1 MVVLLF
7 VVHVGRSG
15 GGKKAEE
22 AEGSSRSTHHI
33 TDEEPKKSIFGIT
46 LDLEIE
52 DLEDISCVMP
62 PLRFDHLTKS
72 QKRKH
77 GGQTRRNKQQTR
89 LQN

>member
-33 TDEEPKKSIFGIT
+33 DKDVRS
-46 LDLEIE
+46 LNL
-52 DLEDISCVMP
+52 
-62 PLRFDHLTKS
+62 
-72 QKRKH
+72 
-77 GGQTRRNKQQTR
+77 
-89 LQN
+89 